1 MTKSNSNELP
11 ISVPLFFIPLKH
23 LLAFLLQPFL
33 ITFDIKAF
41 HKGYTNHIK
50 HDNQEKEKEIG
61 AIERGS
67 LQN

>member
-1 MTKSNSNELP
+1 MHAKKIGKFSN
-11 ISVPLFFIPLKH
+11 LFLTLKT
-23 LLAFLLQPFL
+23 LLALLLQPFL
-33 ITFDIKAF
+33 VTLDIKAF

-50 HDNQEKEKEIG
+50 HDNQEKAKEIG